1 MEKVTSS
8 SLVACT
14 NFYNMNKERL
24 TELSE
29 KLLEIPNMIS
39 QHQNQ
44 VLDLNEKIQIV
55 QNEITQTE
63 SVIKS
68 EISSQ
73 VDENGKKVYS
83 NEVAREAAFVE
94 ASSTNSGLLDKKSI
108 LSVFQRELNSER
120 IKIEALG
127 NEQKNIRSILYFFG
141 GFEEAI

>member
-1 MEKVTSS
+1 
-8 SLVACT
+8 
-14 NFYNMNKERL
+14 MNKERL

-44 VLDLNEKIQIV
+44 VLDLNEKIQVV

-94 ASSTNSGLLDKKSI
+94 ASSTNSGLLDKKEI
-108 LSVFQRELNSER
+108 LSTFQRELNSER

>member
-1 MEKVTSS
+1 
-8 SLVACT
+8 
-14 NFYNMNKERL
+14 MNKERL

-44 VLDLNEKIQIV
+44 VLALNEKIQVV
-55 QNEITQTE
+55 QNDITQTE

-94 ASSTNSGLLDKKSI
+94 ASSTNSGLLDKKEI
-108 LSVFQRELNSER
+108 LSTFQRELNSER

-127 NEQKNIRSILYFFG
+127 NEQKNIRSILYFFA